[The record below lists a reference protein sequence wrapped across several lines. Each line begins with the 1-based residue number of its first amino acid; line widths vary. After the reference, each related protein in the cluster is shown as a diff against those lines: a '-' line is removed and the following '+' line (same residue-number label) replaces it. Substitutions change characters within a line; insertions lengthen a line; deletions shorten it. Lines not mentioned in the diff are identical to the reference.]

1 MTTRLSQTAD
11 EIISSSSNSG
21 GCLSSL
27 CGTSSSSGTTTF
39 WKILQFCNT
48 IIVCGLIGVVVF
60 LFLQVQYLTIRLNQE
75 QDAIDNLI
83 IQVQEKQEGQI
94 QQLNEAVQQEH
105 DLTIQTLAGT
115 FTLLTCLISMFHM
128 SSHVRN
134 YYEPNIQRKIVAI
147 L

>member
-134 YYEPNIQRKIVAI
+134 YYEPNIQRKIVTI